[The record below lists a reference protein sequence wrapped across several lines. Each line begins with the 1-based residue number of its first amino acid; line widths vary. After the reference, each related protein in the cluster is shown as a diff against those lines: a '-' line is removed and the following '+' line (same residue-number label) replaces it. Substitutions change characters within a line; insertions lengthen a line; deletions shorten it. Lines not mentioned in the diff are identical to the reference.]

1 MIASGKK
8 VGLEM
13 KWNNES
19 KRETRGGNCIF
30 IGGTVTRSPGL
41 ERAYVITCV
50 LDYVQKHDR
59 KSRVQSRDIIAG

>member
-19 KRETRGGNCIF
+19 KEKPEEGIVF
-30 IGGTVTRSPGL
+30 SLV
-41 ERAYVITCV
+41 V
-50 LDYVQKHDR
+50 L
-59 KSRVQSRDIIAG
+59 

>member
-19 KRETRGGNCIF
+19 KRETEEGIVF
-30 IGGTVTRSPGL
+30 LLV
-41 ERAYVITCV
+41 V
-50 LDYVQKHDR
+50 L
-59 KSRVQSRDIIAG
+59 